1 VASFEN
7 PINEDPTMNK
17 HFRTA
22 FFGLAVAAA
31 AAASTPRVAL
41 AAADG
46 LPARTVS
53 YADLDL
59 TKPSGA
65 QALYRRISV
74 AAQQVCTIAGYR
86 DLQEKVNEQR
96 CVAQA
101 IDAAVRD
108 VQSAALNEQHDK
120 HSTRVARN

>member
-1 VASFEN
+1 VASFKN

-22 FFGLAVAAA
+22 FFATSVAAA
-31 AAASTPRVAL
+31 AVAGTPRLSL

-65 QALYRRISV
+65 QALYHRISV
-74 AAQQVCTIAGYR
+74 AAQQVCTIPGYR

-96 CVAQA
+96 CMAQA
-101 IDAAVRD
+101 IDAAVKD
-108 VQSAALNEQHDK
+108 VQSAGLNEQHDK